1 MSLPFSL
8 SRGRCGSRSWTAI
21 TINKQIG
28 GVGNNIR
35 AARKGKLKAE
45 VVQADG
51 SKTTKIL
58 SPAKYYSKE
67 AQENLL
73 SLTAEMTAGARL
85 SSTTNMFDRRI
96 KTRDGWINGVDIVPI
111 PSEHA
116 KEERA
121 LVAANA
127 TRDVNECHRQLGHPN
142 NQVTR
147 ATAKAFGI
155 KLMGYVLYVK
165 GVPVCWKSKAK
176 GSVTLSSTEADWIA
190 LSEAKKEII
199 LVLQL
204 CTGKFGNRGKSF
216 NYSTS
221 ALIILEQ
228 FSCPKTSIRQ
238 VVQNTL
244 MCALNTSTNIVKT
257 EW

>member
-35 AARKGKLKAE
+35 ATRKGKLKAE

-73 SLTAEMTAGARL
+73 SLTAEMTAGIKMA
-85 SSTTNMFDRRI
+85 STTNNDTQLVYPYGDTITFDKRI
-96 KTRDGWINGVDIVPI
+96 TTRDGWVSGVDIVPI
-111 PSEHA
+111 PSKHA

-121 LVAANA
+121 LVAANV
-127 TRDVNECHRQLGHPN
+127 TRDVNEYHRQLGHPAN
-142 NQVTR
+142 EQVTW

-155 KLMGYVLYVK
+155 KL
-165 GVPVCWKSKAK
+165 
-176 GSVTLSSTEADWIA
+176 
-190 LSEAKKEII
+190 
-199 LVLQL
+199 
-204 CTGKFGNRGKSF
+204 TGKFQQCEDCAIAK
-216 NYSTS
+216 
-221 ALIILEQ
+221 A
-228 FSCPKTSIRQ
+228 RQ
-238 VVQNTL
+238 KNVTKIP
-244 MCALNTSTNIVKT
+244 S
-257 EW
+257 